1 MTAFEQVFHD
11 VANEL
16 QKALAK
22 HPVGMHSPHEGH
34 SVIREELEELWEH
47 VRADTG
53 RGSAARKEAIQ
64 IAAMGMRYALDLC
77 SEPAQNDAKDHAR
90 AKASFIDDGCP
101 GGPGVCPNG
110 KCRSLGECINMTANG
125 YDVT

>member
-16 QKALAK
+16 QKAFAQ
-22 HPVGMHSPHEGH
+22 HPTPMHSPHEGWA
-34 SVIREELEELWEH
+34 VILEELDELWDH
-47 VRADTG
+47 VRANTG

-64 IAAMGMRYALDLC
+64 VAAMGMRYVLELC

-90 AKASFIDDGCP
+90 AKAQFIDDGCP

-110 KCRSLGECINMTANG
+110 KCRAVNECINKAAG
-125 YDVT
+125 VSHD